1 MKQLFF
7 LSFLVLSAAV
17 ARSQDMIYTTS
28 GNKFQAKVVEI
39 TSNEVKYKD
48 FSNLDGPT
56 YVITKQDVVL
66 ISYQNGTTEV
76 VNPNPPSYSPNK
88 ANTDY
93 ATKKPEHKN
102 PNELYYT
109 GKNMLSI
116 NALALANG
124 DLALFYDR
132 DLLNDKLGITAM
144 GSYNFNDR
152 INQVLNIFVDNLY
165 PNSKKMFDAGLGA
178 NFFPSNR
185 GRAQYF
191 VGLMGKYMQFT
202 YDKETTVEQDINGFV
217 FLKKSVERST
227 GSQTMFG
234 VTNGLLVRVSPTFNF
249 KLFATVGTSV
259 NSPAVEAKSGSYPK
273 VYLGYCF
280 GYRF

>member
-7 LSFLVLSAAV
+7 LSFFALLAMA

-28 GNKFQAKVVEI
+28 GNKFQARVVEI
-39 TSNEVKYKD
+39 NSNEVKYKD

-56 YVITKQDVVL
+56 YVITRQDVVL
-66 ISYQNGTTEV
+66 ISYQNGTTEI

-88 ANTDY
+88 TATDY

-109 GKNMLSI
+109 GKNMLSL
-116 NALALANG
+116 NALALMNG

-132 DLLNDKLGITAM
+132 DLLQDKLGITAM
-144 GSYNFNDR
+144 GSYNFNGH
-152 INQVLNIFVDNLY
+152 INQGLNLIVDNLY
-165 PNSKKMFDAGLGA
+165 PNSKKKFDAGLGV

-191 VGLMGKYMQFT
+191 VGVMAKYMQFD
-202 YDKETTVEQDINGFV
+202 YDRETTVEQDINGFT
-217 FLKKSVERST
+217 FLKKVVERST
-227 GSQTMFG
+227 GSQTMVG

-249 KLFATVGTSV
+249 KLFASIGTSV
-259 NSPAVEAKSGSYPK
+259 NSPLVDGKSSSYPK